1 MVLFGAAISSEAF
14 VIILVFFRVSEN
26 DEFFRGLFR
35 ILILLKMS
43 LRHIGDFY

>member
-26 DEFFRGLFR
+26 DEFIRGFVP
-35 ILILLKMS
+35 
-43 LRHIGDFY
+43 DFDSAENESASYW